1 MNEKKPNYEN
11 NKIDAAVNRA
21 ISNYIK
27 SRRAKVPH
35 FVEQYFSFRSAVRL
49 NKKALGS
56 DLYKAPVN
64 ILWAF
69 PYTGLKAS
77 SSLLKRMGL
86 KKIPSLFERLPV
98 GFETNVQKE
107 VNWLIYTELLEIPYT
122 HGKRKSNK
130 DALFEEILNQP
141 EISSQFI
148 SELSQISSKSNNPK
162 FRPSLEKNLTE
173 YSKSRIAAADLAGS
187 IITLAG
193 GAALFKKMTP
203 GAMAIGGSLATAVA
217 QQAAISHFI
226 LGTTLGG
233 FYYSIFPV
241 SASVGLVIASTG
253 TIMAALAILTSFSGI
268 ITDPIQ
274 SKLGIHQKRLKKL
287 IDCLG
292 RELRGLG
299 DSKFKIKDQYVARVF
314 DLLDL
319 FRAASKTL
327 V

>member
-1 MNEKKPNYEN
+1 
-11 NKIDAAVNRA
+11 
-21 ISNYIK
+21 
-27 SRRAKVPH
+27 
-35 FVEQYFSFRSAVRL
+35 
-49 NKKALGS
+49 
-56 DLYKAPVN
+56 
-64 ILWAF
+64 
-69 PYTGLKAS
+69 
-77 SSLLKRMGL
+77 MGL